1 MELDEDSKDG
11 THESRR
17 TDTGLCTGLWS
28 GLERNRGLNG
38 TLSVGF
44 LDGEASEWVY
54 EPDEGGRKVSQLNLM
69 FF

>member
-1 MELDEDSKDG
+1 M
-11 THESRR
+11 
-17 TDTGLCTGLWS
+17 
-28 GLERNRGLNG
+28 
-38 TLSVGF
+38 GF